1 MCSTGSPR
9 LPATAKSM
17 TLALALVVWTAN
29 CNNATGNQVQAS
41 GGASASG
48 GSNGF
53 GGAISSGGSSVASG
67 GATSGVGGV
76 SSGGAGGGPI
86 PTGGS
91 AGGGATTAS
100 GGTLATGGAG
110 TAGAPA
116 TGGATGAGGVRGN
129 GGVTGSGGGAA
140 AGGATA
146 AVGGAAAGGARAGG
160 GTTGTGG
167 TLATGGSSV
176 VGGTTTAGGASG
188 TGGTPP
194 AVTGHFQMEDL
205 DRGVVAVKVS
215 SGVYVGW
222 RMFGYEYDKSS
233 PSNVAYNVYR
243 GTTKLATVTDS
254 TNYLDAS
261 GTSSS
266 TYAVSAVIGGTEG
279 AQSPQATVWAQNY
292 LRIPL
297 TPPGSTYEA
306 NDGSPGD
313 LDGDGKYEIV
323 LKWQPANAQDNSNS
337 GVTDNTY
344 LDGLKLDGTRMWRID
359 LGRNIR
365 SGAHYTQFSVYDFD
379 GDGKAEIAV
388 KTAPGTK
395 DGKGAY
401 LHLGPAASDDD
412 SADYRNSDGYILSGP
427 EYLTVFSGE
436 TGEELA
442 TIDFPVPRGTVSSWG
457 DSYGNRVDRFN
468 SGVAFV
474 SDTGSGK
481 TATGRPSIIMQRG
494 YYTRLTMTA
503 LNWRDGKLTKV
514 WTFDSNGSG
523 NSKAAGQGDHSA
535 MAADTDG
542 DGAQEII
549 TGALTIGSDGT
560 FRCSTNDGHGD
571 ALHVGELVVGKGI
584 SVFSVHEGTGGYDVH
599 NGNTCSFYVNVTG
612 GGDNGRGVADDVD
625 PSSPGAEMWSAT
637 STGLFSCA
645 TGATITSSEPP
656 SQNFLIYWDADE
668 SREVEDAATI
678 KKASGTSL
686 LSASGCSG
694 NNGTKN
700 TPTLTADLLG
710 DWREELVVRESNN
723 TGLRV
728 YTTTDVTKRRIYT
741 LMHDPTYRMQV
752 SFEQASY
759 NQPPHTGFHIGN
771 GMADPPK
778 PDIFVK

>member
-1 MCSTGSPR
+1 MYELKPLELQPLKAG
-9 LPATAKSM
+9 
-17 TLALALVVWTAN
+17 LALSLGMAAFLVACNSTTATQSQGSGGAVGRSGGSVGTGGSS
-29 CNNATGNQVQAS
+29 ATGGAAAS
-41 GGASASG
+41 GGASGGSG
-48 GSNGF
+48 GNAVSS
-53 GGAISSGGSSVASG
+53 GGMGAGGSSVSAPD
-67 GATSGVGGV
+67 AA
-76 SSGGAGGGPI
+76 AGGSRTGG
-86 PTGGS
+86 TVGSGGGS
-91 AGGGATTAS
+91 AGA
-100 GGTLATGGAG
+100 
-110 TAGAPA
+110 
-116 TGGATGAGGVRGN
+116 
-129 GGVTGSGGGAA
+129 
-140 AGGATA
+140 
-146 AVGGAAAGGARAGG
+146 
-160 GTTGTGG
+160 TGTGG
-167 TLATGGSSV
+167 TSAAGGSGSPDARADAPADIRTNS
-176 VGGTTTAGGASG
+176 GGSTGAGGASSTGGTASTGGAPSTGGRSG
-188 TGGTPP
+188 TGGSTVAP
-194 AVTGHFQMEDL
+194 TGHFQMENL

-215 SGVYVGW
+215 GGVYVGW
-222 RMFGYEYDKSS
+222 RMFGYEYDATN
-233 PSNVAYNVYR
+233 PSNVSYNLYR
-243 GTTKLATVTDS
+243 DGTKIASVTDS

-261 GTSSS
+261 GT
-266 TYAVSAVIGGTEG
+266 TTAAYTVTAVIGGSEG
-279 AQSPQATVWAQNY
+279 AQSPKATAWAQNY
-292 LRIPL
+292 VRIPL
-297 TPPGSTYEA
+297 TLPGAGYEA

-323 LKWQPANAQDNSNS
+323 LKWQPSNAQDNSKS

-359 LGRNIR
+359 LGPNIR

-395 DGKGAY
+395 DGTGAY
-401 LHLGPAASDDD
+401 LSKGPAASDDD
-412 SADYRNSDGYILSGP
+412 SKVYRNSDGYVLSGP
-427 EYLTVFSGE
+427 EYLTVFDGA
-436 TGEELA
+436 TGKELA
-442 TIDFPVPRGTVSSWG
+442 TVDFPVPRGTVSSWG
-457 DSYGNRVDRFN
+457 DDYGNRVDRFN

-494 YYTRLTMTA
+494 YYTRLTMSA
-503 LNWRDGKLTKV
+503 LNWRDGALTKV

-549 TGALTIGSDGT
+549 TGATTIGSDGT
-560 FRCSTNDGHGD
+560 LRCTTGDGHGD

-584 SVFSVHEGTGGYDVH
+584 SVFSVHEGLGGYDVH
-599 NGNTCSFYVNVTG
+599 NGNTCAFYVNVTDSG
-612 GGDNGRGVADDVD
+612 NDNGRGVADDVD
-625 PSSPGAEMWSAT
+625 PSNPGAEMWSAT
-637 STGLFSCA
+637 SSALYSCA
-645 TGATITSSEPP
+645 DGSAVSSTEPP

-668 SREVEDAATI
+668 SREVEDGATI
-678 KKASGTSL
+678 KKFSGATL

-710 DWREELVVRESNN
+710 DWREELVVRESDSS
-723 TGLRV
+723 GLRV

-771 GMADPPK
+771 GMVEPPK